1 LRRDVVVIGEA
12 NPDLLA
18 SGIHE
23 LPRLGTEVL
32 CERFEISL
40 GGSSALAAAGMAKLG
55 LDVGFVSKVGDD
67 LFGRFVLDELG
78 NKGVDISRVIVDP
91 AMRTGVSI
99 ILSQTRDRGIVTFQG
114 TMSALS
120 GEEIDIDFVTDFR
133 HLHVSS
139 FFLQE
144 TLQPFLPRLFQMAHE
159 AGMTTSLDT
168 GWDPK
173 ERWNGVLREVLKHV
187 DVFLPNELEAIAI
200 AGTDDV
206 ESALGVLAEIVPGVV
221 AVKLGERGAVASRA
235 GEIVRHSGYKVQV
248 VDTTGA
254 GDCFNAGF
262 LYGFLQGESLY
273 QCLSL
278 GCACGA
284 LSVTAVGGTP
294 AQPTLDEARRLI
306 QRGRE
311 A

>member
-1 LRRDVVVIGEA
+1 MNRDVVVVGEA

-18 SGIHE
+18 SGIQE
-23 LPRLGTEVL
+23 MPRLGTEVL

-40 GGSSALAAAGMAKLG
+40 GGSSALAAAGMARLG
-55 LDVGFVSKVGDD
+55 LDVAFVSKVGGD
-67 LFGRFVLDELG
+67 LFGRFVLEELG
-78 NKGVDISRVIVDP
+78 SKGVDASRVIVDP
-91 AMRTGVSI
+91 SMRTGVSI
-99 ILSQTRDRGIVTFQG
+99 ILSLPRDRGIVTFQG

-120 GEEIDIDFVTDFR
+120 IEEIDIDFVTSFR

-144 TLQPFLPRLFQMAHE
+144 ALQPFLPWLFQRARE
-159 AGMTTSLDT
+159 VGMTTSLDT

-173 ERWNGVLREVLKHV
+173 EKWNGVLRQVLEYV
-187 DVFLPNELEAIAI
+187 DVFLPNELEATAV
-200 AGTDDV
+200 AGAGDV
-206 ESALGVLAEIVPGVV
+206 ESALGVLAKMVPGIV
-221 AVKLGERGAVASRA
+221 AVKLGEKGAVAVCG
-235 GEIVRHSGYKVQV
+235 GEVVRHSGYKVPV

-262 LYGFLQGESLY
+262 LYGFLRGESLY

-284 LSVTAVGGTP
+284 LSVTAVGGAS

-306 QRGRE
+306 QQCRE